1 MGNYAT
7 SPSQSRLL
15 KAMKRW
21 LFTTNHKDVGVL
33 YLITSLAFFFVGG
46 SFALLMR
53 TQLYYPGNTF
63 LNAYYYN
70 QLVTSHGLIMVFW
83 FISAFAFAFA
93 NYVVPIQI
101 GAKDMAFP
109 RLNALSYWLYLFSGI
124 LFLSGF
130 LMPGGTIAGGWTIYQ
145 PLNTLKYSPQ
155 LGEDAAILGLIMLC
169 VSVIVST
176 VNFAVTITMKR
187 AKGYGWLDLPMF
199 TISIMF
205 TIMMMW
211 LAFPVVATD
220 LILLFVSRTV
230 GGSVLTS
237 EAGGALLWQH
247 LFWFFGHPEV
257 YIVFLP
263 ALGMMYDISSV
274 FSGMPIYTKKVMIAT
289 FAAETLL
296 SLTVYMHHMFMTG
309 TNLFWLDV
317 SSVNTLTIGIPAGV
331 LVLGELTTKIDG
343 TFRPE
348 TPALFTVGAVIA
360 FIIGGA
366 SGVFLS
372 SITLDSGF
380 NGGYWVVAHF
390 HYIFVGTILFGIYA
404 GLYYWFPKMFGRM
417 YSERLGKIHFVASFI
432 GLNLLYF
439 PMFALFNMPRRYY
452 TYPSGLGF
460 TLPNQLATIGSY
472 VFGFAQLII
481 VANLIYSY
489 RHGSTATEN
498 PWNSWSYE
506 WLIPSPPP
514 EFNFDGTTMVKDGRL
529 LILPPDRHQMHT
541 GEHAGSHLSPWPF
554 SISLGTFLTLLGLTL
569 DVGGFGN
576 GLLAIGLML
585 FLISAFGWMIDDY
598 YDAFPVVEKDGDG
611 GKETWP
617 FRDMD
622 SRRLGMWVFLTGDL
636 FVFMTLI
643 NSTMFLDLQV
653 SFFHLDPPSP
663 LENFANFSIAA
674 LVLFASIFSM
684 YAAVWGARNRKRQT
698 LAAGLIMTIVFAVI
712 YIGTL
717 YSDWS
722 SLSSAGKGFGA
733 MATSPLLSAFYDAGM
748 IHLAHLVAGI
758 AILAYFAVKAMN
770 GNFFR
775 SAGTRSSLVAF
786 FYFWVMIAVAGILF
800 TGVFAMV

>member
-1 MGNYAT
+1 MGHYTENPYSNKFAK
-7 SPSQSRLL
+7 SI
-15 KAMKRW
+15 KRW
-21 LFTTNHKDVGVL
+21 LFTTNHKDVGIL

-53 TQLYYPGNTF
+53 TQLYYPNNTF

-93 NYVVPIQI
+93 NYIVPIQI

-130 LMPGGTIAGGWTIYQ
+130 FMPGGTIAGGWTIYQ
-145 PLNTLKYSPQ
+145 PLNQLKYSPQ
-155 LGEDAAILGLIMLC
+155 LGEDAALFGLLLLS

-176 VNFAVTITMKR
+176 INFAVTITMKR

-211 LAFPVVATD
+211 MAFPVFATD
-220 LILLFVSRTV
+220 IVLLLISRTV
-230 GGSVLTS
+230 GGSILLS

-263 ALGMMYDISSV
+263 ALGIMYDVSSV

-348 TPALFTVGAVIA
+348 TPALFTVGGVIA

-366 SGVFLS
+366 TGVFLS

-380 NGGYWVVAHF
+380 NGGYWVIAHF
-390 HYIFVGTILFGIYA
+390 HYIFVGTILFGIYS

-417 YSERLGKIHFVASFI
+417 YSEKLGKIHFVTSFI

-439 PMFALFNMPRRYY
+439 PMFALYSMPRRYY
-452 TYPSGLGF
+452 TYPAGLGF

-472 VFGFAQLII
+472 LFGFAQLIL
-481 VANLIYSY
+481 VVNLIYSY
-489 RHGSTATEN
+489 RHGAVAGEN

-514 EFNFDGTTMVKDGRL
+514 EFNFEGGTRVKDGRL
-529 LILPPDRHQMHT
+529 MILPPELGVKEVHT
-541 GEHAGSHLSPWPF
+541 GSHLSPWP
-554 SISLGTFLTLLGLTL
+554 ITLSLGATLSFLGLTL
-569 DVGGFGN
+569 AIGGFGN
-576 GLLAIGLML
+576 IVLAAGLMI
-585 FLISAFGWMIDDY
+585 FTIAVFGWMIDDY
-598 YDAFPVVEKDGDG
+598 YDAFPVVEKDGSRD
-611 GKETWP
+611 KETWP
-617 FRDMD
+617 FSGMD
-622 SRRLGMWVFLTGDL
+622 SRRMGMWVFITGDF
-636 FVFMTLI
+636 FVFMTLLT
-643 NSTMFLDLQV
+643 STMFLNLQI

-663 LENFANFSIAA
+663 VESASNFAIAA
-674 LVLFASIFSM
+674 AVLIASIFSM
-684 YAAVWGARNRKRQT
+684 YAAVWGARNKKRDT
-698 LAAGLIMTIVFAVI
+698 VLMGLIMTLIFALI
-712 YIGTL
+712 YVGTVMMDWGQLASIG
-717 YSDWS
+717 D
-722 SLSSAGKGFGA
+722 GFGA
-733 MATSPLLSAFYDAGM
+733 MAASPLLSAFYSADF
-748 IHLAHLVAGI
+748 IHLAHIVAAI
-758 AILAYFAVKAMN
+758 ALLIYFSIKAVSSH
-770 GNFFR
+770 FYR
-775 SAGTRSSLVAF
+775 TDGTAHSSLASF
-786 FYFWVMIAVAGILF
+786 FYFWVLIALMGIVF